1 VDIATLIGLVSGTG
15 LIIWAMTSRVSID
28 TFVDIP
34 SVAIVIGGSIAASLI
49 SFPLRDVAGV
59 ARVVKNAFFSKSHDL
74 QKLIGDLVSYAEKA
88 RRDGILSLED
98 MTGEMEDEFIVGGIQ
113 MVVDGTD
120 PELIEQ
126 IMANELDTMSERHA
140 LGKALFDTIGR
151 YAPAFGMIGTLIGL
165 VVMLKNMD
173 DPSAIGPGMAV
184 ALLTTLYG
192 ALLAN
197 LVVLPIADKLGRRSQ
212 EEMLAKHIIL
222 RGVMSIQSGDNPRT
236 VEHKLRTFLP
246 PSVRQTTLRPQE
258 AAA

>member
-1 VDIATLIGLVSGTG
+1 MDIATLVGLISGIG

-34 SVAIVIGGSIAASLI
+34 SVAIVIGGSVAASLI
-49 SFPLRDVAGV
+49 SFPLRDLAGV
-59 ARVVKNAFFSKSHDL
+59 AKVVKNAFFSRPHDL

-98 MTGEMEDEFIVGGIQ
+98 MTREMEDEFIVGGIQ

-126 IMANELDTMSERHA
+126 IMVNELDTMSERHA
-140 LGKALFDTIGR
+140 VGKALFDTIGR

-173 DPSAIGPGMAV
+173 DPSALGPAMAV
-184 ALLTTLYG
+184 ALLTQLYG
-192 ALLAN
+192 
-197 LVVLPIADKLGRRSQ
+197 VVLA
-212 EEMLAKHIIL
+212 M
-222 RGVMSIQSGDNPRT
+222 MSCS
-236 VEHKLRTFLP
+236 
-246 PSVRQTTLRPQE
+246 
-258 AAA
+258 AAAIITHRTEDTRAVDEVSRQSVPVAAVASAVGVACVLVTFSLILAAMHS